1 MEKFRF
7 ARVFRSRMILQ
18 QNAET
23 EVWGFGAR
31 GKVIVELSGKESR
44 RAECESAADGAFR
57 VKLQA
62 VAGGD
67 EPYVLRAVC
76 GGEEIAADEIR
87 FGDCYLLMGQSNM
100 SYALSAVEG
109 REEWAARA
117 RGCRISALA
126 LSEDVPD
133 TAKIFRPVA
142 PLCDLRKD
150 YEYVTE
156 RDEKF
161 SSLSAVGVMTA
172 VRLYEKTRIPVGFV
186 DTSMGGLSV
195 ESYLPREDAEGDGE
209 LLEFLKR
216 AGRYVSAEAY
226 NRCGERNFTQLGGVY
241 NEKIAPLE
249 GLKFKAIVW
258 YLGESSAYDY
268 EYAQFYARELIK
280 IVSRCR
286 KLFGGIPFAA
296 VQIAPEY
303 YPYGDRYGYLYVNES
318 ISLLQE
324 KLENYFAVP
333 IYNAEP
339 RWLVED
345 GDCYYH
351 PIHPVNKAPVA
362 EALVRVLS
370 ENKKFPAIGNVRREG
385 DHFICRVNDAESG
398 ICRGPLYGFT
408 VCGENGKYY
417 PAEARAEGKDCIR
430 ISSPHVNKPVHMTYA
445 FMQEQREC
453 NARLKTGEAILPY
466 RSERGSV
473 RKGYYFSP
481 PYWGLREKFVRENCF
496 GYNVG
501 TCRLVPCWESGKIY
515 GAPVKIFHAGGGL
528 KIKAKPSNADYFFF
542 GVSPNICL
550 SGIVNHLSDFDY
562 LSVELSCSEEASFY
576 GIAVRDAR
584 GEVFR
589 FAPLEGENMADFLPL
604 SKEPRRYCVEF
615 KRAFAGDMSVTDC
628 PPERRDLFV
637 QAEFLFRCKKPCTV
651 FLKWLDLSDE
661 PFYASYEREK
671 QAPARLDAQLPSR
684 Q

>member
-67 EPYVLRAVC
+67 EPYVLRVVC

-87 FGDCYLLMGQSNM
+87 FGDCYLFMGQSNM
-100 SYALSAVEG
+100 SYALSAAEG

-172 VRLYEKTRIPVGFV
+172 FRLYEKTRIPVGFV

-303 YPYGDRYGYLYVNES
+303 YPYGRQIRVSVRQREH
-318 ISLLQE
+318 
-324 KLENYFAVP
+324 F
-333 IYNAEP
+333 
-339 RWLVED
+339 
-345 GDCYYH
+345 
-351 PIHPVNKAPVA
+351 PVA
-362 EALVRVLS
+362 GKTRKL
-370 ENKKFPAIGNVRREG
+370 F
-385 DHFICRVNDAESG
+385 CRA
-398 ICRGPLYGFT
+398 
-408 VCGENGKYY
+408 
-417 PAEARAEGKDCIR
+417 
-430 ISSPHVNKPVHMTYA
+430 
-445 FMQEQREC
+445 
-453 NARLKTGEAILPY
+453 
-466 RSERGSV
+466 
-473 RKGYYFSP
+473 
-481 PYWGLREKFVRENCF
+481 
-496 GYNVG
+496 
-501 TCRLVPCWESGKIY
+501 
-515 GAPVKIFHAGGGL
+515 
-528 KIKAKPSNADYFFF
+528 
-542 GVSPNICL
+542 
-550 SGIVNHLSDFDY
+550 Y
-562 LSVELSCSEEASFY
+562 L
-576 GIAVRDAR
+576 
-584 GEVFR
+584 
-589 FAPLEGENMADFLPL
+589 
-604 SKEPRRYCVEF
+604 
-615 KRAFAGDMSVTDC
+615 
-628 PPERRDLFV
+628 
-637 QAEFLFRCKKPCTV
+637 
-651 FLKWLDLSDE
+651 
-661 PFYASYEREK
+661 
-671 QAPARLDAQLPSR
+671 
-684 Q
+684 